1 MTVVVLLILA
11 VIWAAVLVPPALQ
24 NRRENRPG
32 DSIAMFRNQL
42 HMLERATPGF
52 QQSRAM
58 SRAERPTGSRPPGAS
73 RPAQAPSRHDVRRR
87 RRDIFVTLLG
97 AVAVTLAAALVL
109 GGVVWIL
116 QLAVDILFSC
126 YVVMLVRIQQQAAE
140 REMKVRY
147 FPEHRATPGV
157 EQAYR
162 SAVN

>member
-42 HMLERATPGF
+42 HVLERATPGF
-52 QQSRAM
+52 RE
-58 SRAERPTGSRPPGAS
+58 RRPTPMAS
-73 RPAQAPSRHDVRRR
+73 RPAMVRTGMPARAGSAPSRREVRRR

-97 AVAVTLAAALVL
+97 GVVVTMGAAVLL
-109 GGVVWIL
+109 GGVVWAL
-116 QLAVDILFSC
+116 QVVVDILFVG
-126 YVVMLVRIQQQAAE
+126 YVGMLIRIQQQAAE
-140 REMKVRY
+140 REMKVAY
-147 FPEHRATPGV
+147 LPEHRSVARV
-157 EQAYR
+157 EQSYR